1 MARTCQTRQVD
12 GYRPETYGDRHAEV
26 YDDWYGDDGGIAVSQ
41 IGSPAE
47 VAAVIADIA
56 DGGRI
61 LELGVGTGRLALP
74 IAATGL
80 DVTGID
86 ASSAMLD
93 VLRAK
98 PGAGGLTL
106 IEGDM
111 ANPVGLPE
119 GSFSVVLIGFNTLF
133 NLTTESAQ
141 AACIGHAAGLLQ
153 PGGRFVMEAFVPDP
167 GAHDGMSVRTV
178 ELDRVVMDV
187 TVTDLG
193 KQLITGQ
200 RIEMTEAGNRMFPYH
215 LRYAAPEQVD
225 EMALSA
231 GLELED
237 RWADWSRSEFT
248 EDSGYH
254 VSIWRRS
261 A

>member
-1 MARTCQTRQVD
+1 MD

-98 PGAGGLTL
+98 PGAGDLTL

-141 AACIGHAAGLLQ
+141 AACIGHAAELLQ

-225 EMALSA
+225 GMALSA